1 MLSHALQAVALP
13 SCVSKASPHN
23 SNCMRP
29 LHAGLLSHVLTSASE
44 LTPEAPLRPSTEH
57 ISSQERCGGYLANTP
72 LLRSLMWDYT
82 LNSACT
88 EQARTI
94 AHT

>member
-1 MLSHALQAVALP
+1 M
-13 SCVSKASPHN
+13 
-23 SNCMRP
+23 
-29 LHAGLLSHVLTSASE
+29 
-44 LTPEAPLRPSTEH
+44 H

-88 EQARTI
+88 EQARSHCTYLTDSRVAHLASTI
-94 AHT
+94 TPLVPCNKLAVHTSFSNSMLWLASAHAQELPMR